1 MKLGMRTHY
10 VGFDDPVR
18 ERTEAIIVPPEPL
31 IRSQRRRIAE
41 FAAQHHLPLLLHGPA
56 VLLESGVLLTYGSR
70 LSEQPRIVASYIDR
84 ILKGA
89 RPADLPVQQPTE
101 FEFGGELEDCES
113 PRPDDPAVTLR
124 TSGPGNRVME
134 RRAFLGAVTG
144 GLLAA
149 PLAADAAPTR
159 KVPVIGYLAPE
170 AESAFGGLNAFRQWL
185 RDLGYVE
192 GQTITL
198 ETRFT
203 DGREERALPLAT
215 ELVQRGVDVIVAR
228 TTVSALAAKQAT
240 STIPIVFTEV
250 GDPVARGLVASIARP
265 GGNATGLGS
274 FESVEVNG
282 KRLALLVEAV
292 PGIARVAVL
301 RYKNPALQELPRSSL
316 DVFREA
322 ARKLGVALQILHVQQ
337 PGDLEMAFAAMTRD
351 RAGGLVLVGA
361 PFFTTHRAT
370 ILRLTAQHRLPAI
383 STERPFAE
391 QGGLMAY
398 QEYTLDTER
407 RVAVFVDKIL
417 KGAKP
422 ADLPVEQP
430 TKFELV
436 INLKTAKALGLTI
449 PPSLLARADQVIE

>member
-1 MKLGMRTHY
+1 M
-10 VGFDDPVR
+10 
-18 ERTEAIIVPPEPL
+18 
-31 IRSQRRRIAE
+31 RRIWLAVIVALALDIAVALVALALGLAPA
-41 FAAQHHLPLLLHGPA
+41 FSPPA
-56 VLLESGVLLTYGSR
+56 V
-70 LSEQPRIVASYIDR
+70 
-84 ILKGA
+84 
-89 RPADLPVQQPTE
+89 
-101 FEFGGELEDCES
+101 
-113 PRPDDPAVTLR
+113 
-124 TSGPGNRVME
+124 
-134 RRAFLGAVTG
+134 
-144 GLLAA
+144 
-149 PLAADAAPTR
+149 DAAPAR

-192 GQTITL
+192 GQTFTL
-198 ETRFT
+198 EARFT
-203 DGREERALPLAT
+203 DGREERARPLAT

-228 TTVSALAAKQAT
+228 TTVAALAAKQAT

-274 FESVEVNG
+274 FGSVEVNG

-322 ARKLGVALQILHVQQ
+322 AQRLGVALQILHVQQ
-337 PGDLEMAFAAMTRD
+337 AADLERAFAAMTRE

-361 PFFTTHRAT
+361 PFFVTHQAT
-370 ILRLTAQHRLPAI
+370 ILRLT
-383 STERPFAE
+383 TERRVPAMSTNRSFAE
-391 QGGLMAY
+391 RGGLMAY
-398 QEYTLDTER
+398 QEYTLDTEQH
-407 RVAVFVDKIL
+407 VAVFVDKIL

-436 INLKTAKALGLTI
+436 INLKTAKSFGLTI
-449 PPSLLARADQVIE
+449 PQTLLLQADQVIE